1 MNICKVM
8 FLKMYMYMYNLSSC
22 KRVSYKNFIP
32 KTQSTCPYS
41 KGTVLNIIVDFCV
54 NSLSIEIPVPVN
66 ITWLQIEISLIAW
79 CFTYSPLPFHYC
91 QIPFWYVGPFPKLI
105 IPVVHFWWSL
115 IVTSCYFRHIC
126 AGWQGNFGVH
136 MPRILTTCG
145 GIVMTN

>member
-1 MNICKVM
+1 MNICNVM
-8 FLKMYMYMYNLSSC
+8 LLKMYMHKYNLSSC

-32 KTQSTCPYS
+32 KTQSTDPYS

-79 CFTYSPLPFHYC
+79 CFTYSPLSLHYC
-91 QIPFWYVGPFPKLI
+91 QIPFCHVGPLPKLI
-105 IPVVHFWWSL
+105 IPAVHFWWSL

-126 AGWQGNFGVH
+126 AGWQGNFGVQ
-136 MPRILTTCG
+136 MPRILTPCG